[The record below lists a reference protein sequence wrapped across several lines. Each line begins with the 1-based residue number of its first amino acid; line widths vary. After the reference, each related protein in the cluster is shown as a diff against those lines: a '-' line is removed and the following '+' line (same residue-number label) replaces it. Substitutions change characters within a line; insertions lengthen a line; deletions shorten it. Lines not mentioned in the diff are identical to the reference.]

1 VIAMPLPMA
10 EALGWPAAPIGF
22 SDLIGIGLDPTGWGK
37 AGHPEW
43 GPLRLGKT
51 NPLLSTSGLHA
62 LIAAY
67 FASTGVS
74 ADLTAA
80 DLADPRTIAFVKGV
94 ELATVHYGDSS
105 TAFLTALQRADDA
118 GSGLGYV
125 SAVAVEERQ
134 VLAYNQGN
142 PTGDPALLRKHGLP
156 RVPLAAI
163 YPKEGTLISDS
174 PFAVINAG
182 WVGAGQKAVAADLLE
197 FLLAAPQQRLLQDA
211 GYRDA
216 SGHAGS
222 ILDRGHG
229 LLADHPQKT
238 IKPPPA
244 SVLAKLQAS
253 WWLVRKPARILVI
266 IDVSGSMDE
275 GVPGTDATKLGL
287 VKAALTAAVDK
298 IGDSDQVGVWTF
310 SNQHQE
316 AIPISDVGEHRAQ
329 LKQGIASLQAVGGTQ
344 LYDTVQA
351 GFDYMTTQLDPAHI
365 TAVVVLTDGDD
376 NASKPGALDS
386 LLKAESVQPAGS
398 SLRVFTIAYGA
409 DANRDVLRR
418 IAQASGGTSYDA
430 SNPALIKQVFNAV
443 LSNF

>member
-1 VIAMPLPMA
+1 
-10 EALGWPAAPIGF
+10 
-22 SDLIGIGLDPTGWGK
+22 
-37 AGHPEW
+37 
-43 GPLRLGKT
+43 
-51 NPLLSTSGLHA
+51 
-62 LIAAY
+62 
-67 FASTGVS
+67 
-74 ADLTAA
+74 
-80 DLADPRTIAFVKGV
+80 
-94 ELATVHYGDSS
+94 
-105 TAFLTALQRADDA
+105 
-118 GSGLGYV
+118 
-125 SAVAVEERQ
+125 
-134 VLAYNQGN
+134 
-142 PTGDPALLRKHGLP
+142 
-156 RVPLAAI
+156 
-163 YPKEGTLISDS
+163 
-174 PFAVINAG
+174 
-182 WVGAGQKAVAADLLE
+182 
-197 FLLAAPQQRLLQDA
+197 
-211 GYRDA
+211 
-216 SGHAGS
+216 
-222 ILDRGHG
+222 
-229 LLADHPQKT
+229 
-238 IKPPPA
+238 
-244 SVLAKLQAS
+244 
-253 WWLVRKPARILVI
+253 
-266 IDVSGSMDE
+266 MDE